1 MVLNFPGSHHL
12 GDSHS
17 HAWFFN
23 PPDCV
28 TRGSANRPYAID
40 R

>member
-17 HAWFFN
+17 QARFFN

>member
-1 MVLNFPGSHHL
+1 MVLTTPVRTTS
-12 GDSHS
+12 DSHS
-17 HAWFFN
+17 QARFFN

-28 TRGSANRPYAID
+28 TRGSANRPYAIG